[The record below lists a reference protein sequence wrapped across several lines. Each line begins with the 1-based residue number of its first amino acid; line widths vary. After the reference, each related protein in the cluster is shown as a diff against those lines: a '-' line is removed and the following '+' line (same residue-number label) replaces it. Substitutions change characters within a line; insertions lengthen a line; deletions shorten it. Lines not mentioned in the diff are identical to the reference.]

1 MNPQYDVII
10 LGAGPA
16 GLTAGIYSVRAKLNT
31 LILGDQPGGNSIM
44 YEHIG
49 NYPGFPGGV
58 SGAQLMMNM
67 VMQVDQ
73 LGVDRIVQN
82 ATGVSL
88 EDNGIQVFTDDEAY
102 IGKSLIVATG
112 SRPISLDVPGEEEFQ
127 GIFYCAH
134 CDAPVFKAMK
144 KSRASVVGG
153 GNSALYTAMYI
164 SRFAEEITVVHR
176 GAALRADRR
185 VQESALSNPKIKLQL
200 NMVVKGISGEGGLV
214 KAMILQDKESGDET
228 EFETDGIF
236 VGIGQR
242 PNSYLVEGIVELD
255 SDGFILV
262 NRHMETSRDGIY
274 AAGDVVQKP
283 LRQIVTAV
291 GDGAVA
297 ADSAIHYIE
306 GQSG

>member
-31 LILGDQPGGNSIM
+31 LILGDQPGGNPIM

-58 SGAQLMMNM
+58 AGAQLMMNM
-67 VMQVDQ
+67 VMQADQ
-73 LGVDRIVQN
+73 LGVNRIVQN

-88 EDNGIQVFTDDEAY
+88 EDNGIRVFTDDDAY
-102 IGKSLIVATG
+102 SGKSLIVATG
-112 SRPISLDVPGEEEFQ
+112 SRPISLDVPGEEAFQ

-134 CDAPVFKAMK
+134 CDAPVFKAME
-144 KSRASVVGG
+144 KSKASVVGG

-176 GAALRADRR
+176 GDTLRADRG
-185 VQESALSNPKIKLQL
+185 VQESALSNPKIRLQL
-200 NMVVKGISGEGGLV
+200 NKVVKGIRGEGGLV
-214 KAMILQDKESGDET
+214 TAMVLEDKESGDEA
-228 EFETDGIF
+228 ELETDGIF

-242 PNSYLVEGIVELD
+242 PNSYVVEGIVDLD
-255 SDGFILV
+255 PDGFILV
-262 NRHMETSRDGIY
+262 NRRMETSREGIY

>member
-16 GLTAGIYSVRAKLNT
+16 GLTAGLYSARAKLNT
-31 LILGDQPGGNSIM
+31 LILGDQPGGNPIM

-58 SGAQLMMNM
+58 AGAQLMMNM

-82 ATGVSL
+82 ATSISV
-88 EDNGIQVFTDDEAY
+88 EDIGIQVFTDDEAY
-102 IGKSLIVATG
+102 IGKTLIVATG
-112 SRPISLDVPGEEEFQ
+112 SRPISLDVPGEEELQ

-134 CDAPVFKAMK
+134 CDAPVFKAME

-185 VQESALSNPKIKLQL
+185 VQESALSNPKIRLQL
-200 NMVVKGISGEGGLV
+200 NKVVKGIRGEGGLV
-214 KAMILQDKESGDET
+214 KAMILQDKESGDEAELET
-228 EFETDGIF
+228 EGIF

-242 PNSYLVEGIVELD
+242 PNSYLVEGIVDLD
-255 SDGFILV
+255 SDGFILA
-262 NRHMETSRDGIY
+262 NRQMETSREGIY